1 MQAGDA
7 LCCPTFRMIRFSRM
21 SRENFNELL
30 SFLAVAQERSF
41 TRAAARRGV
50 TPSALS
56 HTMRLLEERL
66 GVTLLTRTT
75 RRVVPTSAGEYLLS
89 TIQPLFDEI
98 ENRLSSL
105 DEFRSVPR
113 GTLRITVTEEA
124 LSCFLRPRLADF
136 LKKYPDI
143 RVEVSANLKLVDIV
157 EESFDAGVRLGE
169 MVSHGMMSVPIS
181 PAIDFVVVGAPTYF
195 SENPAP
201 KKPDALTAHN
211 CIGVRLPTYG
221 KIYKWLFRQNG
232 KNIKFQPD
240 GQFTCNSVFSTRD
253 ACLDGIGLAYI
264 PRVVAEPHITTGAL
278 VPVLEKFC
286 PTHVGFHLFYP
297 RHNQHSMPLSLFIEE
312 MKLQ

>member
-1 MQAGDA
+1 
-7 LCCPTFRMIRFSRM
+7 M

-89 TIQPLFDEI
+89 NIQPLFDEI
-98 ENRLSSL
+98 ENKIASL
-105 DEFRSVPR
+105 NEFRSAPR
-113 GTLRITVTEEA
+113 GALRITATDEA
-124 LSCFLRPRLADF
+124 LTYFLRPKLANF

-143 RVEVSANLKLVDIV
+143 AIEVSTDMKLVDIV
-157 EESFDAGVRLGE
+157 DESFDAGIRLGE
-169 MVSHGMMSVPIS
+169 MVAQGMMSVPVS
-181 PAIDFVVVGAPTYF
+181 PAIEFVVIGAPSYF
-195 SENPAP
+195 REHPAP
-201 KKPDALTAHN
+201 KKPNNLTEHN

-221 KIYKWLFRQNG
+221 KLYKWLFRQNG
-232 KNIKFQPD
+232 KDVKFQPS
-240 GQFTCNSVFSTRD
+240 GQFICNNVFSARD
-253 ACLDGIGLAYI
+253 ACLDGIGLAYL
-264 PRVVAEPHITTGAL
+264 PRVVVESHIASGEL
-278 VPVLEKFC
+278 VPALEKIC

-297 RHNQHSMPLSLFIEE
+297 RHNQYSMPLALFIEE
-312 MKLQ
+312 MKLA